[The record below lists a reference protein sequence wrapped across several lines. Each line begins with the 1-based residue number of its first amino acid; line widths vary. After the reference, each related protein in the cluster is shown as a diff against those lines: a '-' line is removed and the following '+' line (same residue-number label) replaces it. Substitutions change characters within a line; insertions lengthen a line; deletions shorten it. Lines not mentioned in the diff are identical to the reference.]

1 MCSPGDCVFRC
12 ASSLFAAPALSRAAR
27 SNWLQAHMHFRFYLL
42 IAALLLIGLEAA
54 YSLYQLAGFVL

>member
-1 MCSPGDCVFRC
+1 
-12 ASSLFAAPALSRAAR
+12 
-27 SNWLQAHMHFRFYLL
+27 MHFRFYLL